1 MDAAFIF
8 REDVFAHIRH
18 GGLFCYSVS
27 KSSVHFVGFASR
39 TFVLSSLRLRVHE

>member
-1 MDAAFIF
+1 MRLPQNQLDALKLKAS
-8 REDVFAHIRH
+8 AK
-18 GGLFCYSVS
+18 GMPYSIS